1 MLSNPPI
8 LYDFCVGVPISLL
21 LTVGCL
27 KCESG
32 SSRFHPG
39 EGPSAFSVIVK
50 LMDRFTALLL

>member
-1 MLSNPPI
+1 MGGYKTLYPPVF
-8 LYDFCVGVPISLL
+8 YDFCVGVPISRL

-39 EGPSAFSVIVK
+39 EGPS
-50 LMDRFTALLL
+50 RGLLRD